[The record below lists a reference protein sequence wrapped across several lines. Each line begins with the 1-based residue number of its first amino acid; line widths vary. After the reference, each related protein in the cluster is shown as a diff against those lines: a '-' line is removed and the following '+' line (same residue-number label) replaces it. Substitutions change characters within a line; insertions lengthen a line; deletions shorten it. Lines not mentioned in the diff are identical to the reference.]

1 MGREQVE
8 GSERREGH
16 LPAQKL
22 LLLESSRAGDRSG
35 LQEAHRHKS
44 LRAAE
49 SMLASA
55 APAALVIPCHTGG
68 WHRRAVRPSLPT
80 VSTPQMATNPQERK
94 LTAGEHVER
103 LQRVSSTPRE
113 IVRWAVW
120 VLQSKPAAVMVFVGE
135 FEMAYAQCP
144 QAACTAH
151 HPAAA
156 VSICAA
162 NYFTKRRICV
172 SHKSNQIVSFVRS
185 WLSGV

>member
-8 GSERREGH
+8 GQRGGRDTCQPKNSFCWN
-16 LPAQKL
+16 PAEL
-22 LLLESSRAGDRSG
+22 GTGLGFPPATSSR
-35 LQEAHRHKS
+35 QEQGHRDKS

-55 APAALVIPCHTGG
+55 APSALVIPCHTGG

-80 VSTPQMATNPQERK
+80 ARTPQMATNPQERK
-94 LTAGEHVER
+94 HNRGEHVER

-120 VLQSKPAAVMVFVGE
+120 VLQSKPAAVMVFVGDS
-135 FEMAYAQCP
+135 EMVYAQCP

-151 HPAAA
+151 HPAEHSA
-156 VSICAA
+156 S
-162 NYFTKRRICV
+162 
-172 SHKSNQIVSFVRS
+172 
-185 WLSGV
+185 L